1 MDLTSVVS
9 ENVNVFFFWSKNVQ
23 GTSSRHCQS
32 GGIRA
37 HETPDIGHFPRISRF
52 FFIHRY
58 TNRSGAFSN
67 LFHYIFPMN
76 IQKDC
81 LVFFLCPISISGIM
95 NVKKNSK
102 LEREDKTN
110 GNPLLHHG
118 IYFFFHENFPI
129 NIQNDSLVFW
139 LLPCLYF

>member
-1 MDLTSVVS
+1 MYL
-9 ENVNVFFFWSKNVQ
+9 FFRSKNVQ

-37 HETPDIGHFPRISRF
+37 RMKLLTLGTSQEFHVF

-58 TNRSGAFSN
+58 TNRNGAFSN
-67 LFHYIFPMN
+67 LFYDIFPMN
-76 IQKDC
+76 IHKDW
-81 LVFFLCPISISGIM
+81 LVFFFLCPISISGIM
-95 NVKKNSK
+95 NVKKKSK